1 MRIICVDP
9 NSGGAPMLTLGQV
22 VRATLLR
29 FFPAAGTGLLALT
42 ALLVPG
48 SPSDMPLS
56 GWLYMTGILGVQTLG
71 FMLTLLGYRHR
82 LDASAEVTGKR
93 SVVVGALSSALLLTV
108 ATGGQG
114 FLPQWGLWVAATLTG
129 TGAAAMMYWP
139 WLNRIGQSERLAHAP
154 AVLSEGP
161 SAGARTFTQA
171 DKLRR

>member
-1 MRIICVDP
+1 
-9 NSGGAPMLTLGQV
+9 MLTLGQV

-42 ALLVPG
+42 TMLVPG

-82 LDASAEVTGKR
+82 LDASADVTGTR
-93 SVVVGALSSALLLTV
+93 SIVVGALSSALLLTV
-108 ATGGQG
+108 AIGGQG
-114 FLPQWGLWVAATLTG
+114 FLPQWGLWLGATLTG

-139 WLNRIGQSERLAHAP
+139 WLNRTGQSEGLPHAP
-154 AVLSEGP
+154 AVLGEGP
-161 SAGARTFTQA
+161 PVGARTFTQG
-171 DKLRR
+171 DKLHQ